1 MEAKWLAAVQHPNII
16 SIRGVSSEAPHGRNF
31 FIVLDQLHDI
41 LTTRLQIWKKQKPN
55 GLKKMFHSGREKE
68 RDTWLERMKAAYGIA
83 SALEY
88 LHSKNVMHRD
98 LKPDDIGFNAKGDVM
113 LFDFGLA
120 KEFDPL
126 KADKNGC
133 YNMTPFTGSMRFMA
147 PEVAL
152 ARPCNETTD
161 VYSYGLLLYQILAL
175 EPPFYGLTVKSFPKL
190 VHEKGARPVVD
201 PKWPVEL
208 SSLMKRC
215 WSPTIRDRPSMTEVA
230 NTVSKEICLE

>member
-1 MEAKWLAAVQHPNII
+1 
-16 SIRGVSSEAPHGRNF
+16 
-31 FIVLDQLHDI
+31 
-41 LTTRLQIWKKQKPN
+41 
-55 GLKKMFHSGREKE
+55 
-68 RDTWLERMKAAYGIA
+68 
-83 SALEY
+83 
-88 LHSKNVMHRD
+88 
-98 LKPDDIGFNAKGDVM
+98 
-113 LFDFGLA
+113 
-120 KEFDPL
+120 
-126 KADKNGC
+126 
-133 YNMTPFTGSMRFMA
+133 MA